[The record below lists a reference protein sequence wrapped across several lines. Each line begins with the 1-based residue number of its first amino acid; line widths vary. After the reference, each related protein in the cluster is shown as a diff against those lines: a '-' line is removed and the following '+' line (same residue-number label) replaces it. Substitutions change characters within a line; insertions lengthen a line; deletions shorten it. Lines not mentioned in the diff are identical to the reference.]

1 MNKKTKGMG
10 KATAP
15 RTTGAMKGSKSTKY
29 SGAMKKGSKKG
40 Y

>member
-1 MNKKTKGMG
+1 MKKK
-10 KATAP
+10 
-15 RTTGAMKGSKSTKY
+15 MKGAKVSGGLKGNKSTKY